1 MRSESRDWGAE
12 AAVTPRTNVHTV
24 ANVRELFGEKSEPP
38 AQPPD
43 NRRLVI
49 EVFLL
54 LATLVTALANFF
66 GQATGWFRW
75 ITAVLAIVVIGWVAS
90 QLITWGRTLLA
101 GYRERATLAGAVR
114 LLHNEFAD
122 LVTRFSRYAD
132 NTVMKGKNAIEELKE
147 GHAQHRTGR
156 EAHMDGHGGDGAW
169 HRRTL
174 LVMRPLLFDPTPSR
188 FNRIG
193 HS

>member
-75 ITAVLAIVVIGWVAS
+75 ITAVLGIVVIGWVAS
-90 QLITWGRTLLA
+90 QLITWGRTL
-101 GYRERATLAGAVR
+101 TCPPS
-114 LLHNEFAD
+114 
-122 LVTRFSRYAD
+122 LVQS
-132 NTVMKGKNAIEELKE
+132 
-147 GHAQHRTGR
+147 
-156 EAHMDGHGGDGAW
+156 
-169 HRRTL
+169 
-174 LVMRPLLFDPTPSR
+174 S
-188 FNRIG
+188 
-193 HS
+193 